1 MNLGWEPI
9 WRKHGARW
17 ELQEPHPRVVE
28 LVQLLKKEGRSHSEG
43 PELARVH
50 DLGCGL
56 GRHLLLLA
64 AEGFD
69 TYGSDISPT
78 AVETCQRRLR
88 EAALSATVTRNEMT
102 DIPQPNGFL
111 DAVIAWNV
119 LYHATTEGI
128 LRAVGGVRDKLNDGG
143 YLLATFISTDDGQY
157 ARSRALLADGRA
169 TELEPDT
176 FVIPGDTVLDKALPH
191 HYSTEQEI
199 RESFLDG
206 LDVVWLEEE
215 RREAVDFEGHA
226 YPSVHWQVLARKEG
240 SHER

>member
-28 LVQLLKKEGRSHSEG
+28 LVHLLKKEGRSRPNG
-43 PELARVH
+43 PASARVH

-64 AEGFD
+64 AEGFE

-78 AVETCQRRLR
+78 AVETCHRRLR
-88 EAALSATVTRNEMT
+88 EAGLSATVTRSEMT
-102 DIPQPNGFL
+102 DIPQPDGLL

-119 LYHATTEGI
+119 LYHATSEGI

-143 YLLATFISTDDGQY
+143 YVLATFISTDDGQY
-157 ARSRALLADGRA
+157 VRSRELLADGRA
-169 TELEPDT
+169 IELEPDT

-199 RESFLDG
+199 REKFLDG
-206 LDVVWLEEE
+206 LVVVWLEEE
-215 RREAVDFEGHA
+215 RMEALDLEGHA
-226 YPSVHWQVLARKEG
+226 YPSVHWHVLARKED
-240 SHER
+240 SHE